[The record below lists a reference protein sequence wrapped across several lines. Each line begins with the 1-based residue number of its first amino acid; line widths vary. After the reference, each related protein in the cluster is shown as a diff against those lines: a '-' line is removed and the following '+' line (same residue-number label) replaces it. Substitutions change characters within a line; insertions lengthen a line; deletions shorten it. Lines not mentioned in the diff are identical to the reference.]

1 MTLRRRIDA
10 LERRI
15 ERRTARQAAPRHVL
29 AFARQACPHERPGG
43 LYHDAAFER
52 PVRPAERAEWERAGV
67 VPVVV
72 TLVGT
77 CERAGCGA
85 P

>member
-10 LERRI
+10 LERQI
-15 ERRTARQAAPRHVL
+15 ERQTARQAAPRNVL
-29 AFARQACPHERPGG
+29 AFAARACPHARQGG